1 MSIDIIALWHKQARP
16 SPTERDFNVQ
26 LGNHFE
32 EIAEMVETLTV
43 HVDAWPATP
52 GVNTTLHSALQM
64 FADRLKRGE
73 ITATINDREG
83 FLDALADQI
92 VTATGTGYCAGMQ
105 MPAAV
110 DEVNRS
116 NFSKFDHNGQP
127 VRDENGKIK
136 KGAHYSPPNLKGM
149 F

>member
-1 MSIDIIALWHKQARP
+1 MSIDTINVWHKRARP
-16 SPTERDFNVQ
+16 EPTERDFNTQ
-26 LGNHFE
+26 LGCHFE
-32 EIAEMVETLTV
+32 EIAEMVETLTFNTQPGADTALYNNLLV
-43 HVDAWPATP
+43 VAT
-52 GVNTTLHSALQM
+52 L
-64 FADRLKRGE
+64 LKQGKRK
-73 ITATINDREG
+73 ATINDREG

-136 KGAHYSPPNLKGM
+136 KGEHYSPPNLKGM

>member
-1 MSIDIIALWHKQARP
+1 MSIDTINVWHKRARP
-16 SPTERDFNVQ
+16 EPTERDFNTQ
-26 LGNHFE
+26 LGCHFE
-32 EIAEMVETLTV
+32 EIAEMVETLTFNTQPGADTALYNNLLV
-43 HVDAWPATP
+43 VAT
-52 GVNTTLHSALQM
+52 L
-64 FADRLKRGE
+64 LKQGKHK
-73 ITATINDREG
+73 ATINDREG

-136 KGAHYSPPNLKGM
+136 KGEHYSPPNLKGM